1 MPQIVVLAIAY
12 ASYGYYAWQFW
23 AIVAVT
29 AYSSY
34 QQSAARRKA
43 RNAYN
48 ESLKDRLVSVPVVD
62 AARARVYGRV
72 RCADGVIFKATHG
85 TKKENFT
92 IVLALAGHEIDAVEQ
107 VYFNDVPVTL
117 DGSGYVTTAPWLTIT
132 RTSGRQI
139 VTAGSASATIPS
151 DAVPASVGVTAE
163 STADRLA
170 QESIAFSQA
179 GSVVTPSGGYL
190 GVNRHITYQVA
201 NTSSKARVR
210 AYSGAPGQDLSTV
223 LAGIPGI
230 TSAHKFQ
237 GIACL
242 VIDLTYDQDAF
253 PMGPPS
259 VSAVVRGAKLFD
271 PRSSTTA
278 WTENPAIIARDWV
291 LHPNGGGLSS
301 TDLDDASF
309 IAAAN
314 ACDVA
319 TSFTTINAAGNSVTQ
334 TLPLFTAG
342 LVARTDQA
350 PDEVLGEIVAAMAGR
365 WAWAG
370 GRLRLRA
377 GAYQAPVAT
386 LTEDWVSSA
395 GDIDVVS
402 TVPRTD
408 LFNVLV
414 PSIANAA
421 QAYVVSPIPRIAP
434 AAYIA
439 ADGGEYPREISLAA
453 VTDTAHAAH
462 VCGVMLRDS
471 RQALS
476 VTLSCNLRA
485 LVLELFDVVAV
496 TLPRFGWSAKPFEVL
511 GWSFTQEGGIKLSLK
526 ETDAS
531 IFNPDASFSRSDP
544 APNTA
549 LPNPYTVPNVAPS
562 AIDSGN
568 AQLLK
573 QADGTIIS
581 RMRVTWAAVQD
592 EAVRNGGSI
601 ELRYGPADSDASTW
615 QTVSVPGVE
624 TQALLDGVQD
634 GRVYVV
640 TIRARNKLVA
650 GAWSLHQSHVV
661 RGKSAPPS
669 DVAGFTATSAPGAVR
684 LSWTSCPDADYALT
698 ELRVGT
704 SWATATRIWRGTGS
718 AFEWAAAPG
727 SYTLLARHE
736 DTSGNLST
744 ALASTTGTA
753 LAVVTGGAALNAN
766 PACDDLAA
774 WEFDNAPNVIQLNTT
789 SAGAVGTR
797 YFSCSGPGTDQRIW
811 SRETIPLDPAKRY
824 SLTANIGAQAGNN
837 RNVYLTVRMFRAD
850 GSELTG
856 ADTGWGGSFAGYP
869 FGGLPTADN
878 VWRRYGSDFGAGVS
892 GRPIPAAAAYCRVG
906 FWFQYAATGSGTV
919 EQAVQDIRLEDVTA
933 ARLASDAAA
942 AAQATA
948 SAAQTTANTAS
959 TNATNALS
967 RIAAIDSDG
976 ILARGEKAA
985 TILDWQALQDEEA
998 GIVARANGY
1007 SIVTERDNYTNAKS
1021 ALATYLSGLSPA
1033 WNDTSQDTTIVPAVY
1048 RANWA
1053 DVYAKRQALLNKIA
1067 EVAGQRANWTTV
1079 NGRPPEENIRNN
1091 LIDLSWWRRS
1101 GTMPWAVNTD
1111 GGVGQAL
1118 FTFGPTGTPDY
1129 GLPCPGP
1136 RGGNDVCLYAQE
1148 QSSNGNQAGGWDFG
1162 TFVAAPDPTKTYRF
1176 VVPIRRLGGSATAYW
1191 GCGNVCDLNTT
1202 TINGNPYFAIAGGAL
1217 QTDRWY
1223 LFVGYVYPQGSTGNT
1238 NDSAGIWDCKTGQK
1252 VVSGLNFNHGPG
1264 GVQYHRAYQF
1274 YASLGAEQ
1282 IFGRPM
1288 VNLVDGTEPSLR
1300 EYFEPNAVLND
1311 ALVPSITAAANAA
1324 SAAQTT
1330 ANTASTNASSAL
1342 STLATM
1348 RSNGYLDASEKPA
1361 VIREWLAIS
1370 GERTGIVAQANAYG
1384 ITTERDT
1391 YITWHDALNSYLSGL
1406 SPAYNDTSTDTP
1418 ITPATDQTNWT
1429 TFYNARQAL
1438 LNKIADEAG
1447 KRAQRGAG
1455 DNLIPDPQ
1463 FLSPSF
1469 WLGGFEVTTVASF
1482 ASVNAAR
1489 WSGSYAGSPGV
1500 ALQCNSWGSVGDEQ
1514 GGRVLVEKNG
1524 VYRLR
1529 IRVYKDVGSAG
1540 IFWFGL
1546 HIPGQAYWTAP
1557 PVNSGTPVA
1566 STPTAGWNLSAIP
1579 NSAWTDYET
1588 QVQITGVE
1596 ALQVQPRLRNG
1607 LTAGTIWV
1615 TMELTR
1621 VVGTSQIVADSVTV
1635 VLTSFLAGPV
1645 ADFNDI

>member
-253 PMGPPS
+253 PMGPPN
-259 VSAVVRGAKLFD
+259 VSAVVRGAKVFD

-319 TSFTTINAAGNSVTQ
+319 TSFTTINAAGNSSTQ

-350 PDEVLGEIVAAMAGR
+350 PDEVLGEVVAAMAGR

-370 GRLRLRA
+370 GRMRLRA

-476 VTLSCNLRA
+476 VSLSCNLRA

-669 DVAGFTATSAPGAVR
+669 DVSGLAAASIPGAVR
-684 LSWTSCPDADYALT
+684 LSWTACPDADYALT
-698 ELRVGT
+698 ELRVGS
-704 SWATATRIWRGTGS
+704 SWASATRIWRGTGT
-718 AFEWAAAPG
+718 AFEWAAVPG

-744 ALASTTGTA
+744 GVASVTGTA
-753 LAVVTGGAALNAN
+753 LAVAGTGAALNADPN
-766 PACDDLAA
+766 TQDSSAWTGGALTVLADA
-774 WEFDNAPNVIQLNTT
+774 TAPTGRALEITSTGATT
-789 SAGAVGTR
+789 AEASR
-797 YFSCSGPGTDQRIW
+797 YEI
-811 SRETIPLDPAKRY
+811 DPARNY
-824 SLTANIGAQAGNN
+824 QLRIHARQVSGSSTCYLGVEFTDAAGTI
-837 RNVYLTVRMFRAD
+837 LA
-850 GSELTG
+850 S
-856 ADTGWGGSFAGYP
+856 
-869 FGGLPTADN
+869 
-878 VWRRYGSDFGAGVS
+878 GAGWAS
-892 GRPIPAAAAYCRVG
+892 IGTYNYFGLISQQPPATYTQYSIAFGPSETAKIPAAAK
-906 FWFQYAATGSGTV
+906 YARIIILGNYAGSG
-919 EQAVQDIRLEDVTA
+919 VQRFSAIRLEDITA

-959 TNATNALS
+959 TNA
-967 RIAAIDSDG
+967 
-976 ILARGEKAA
+976 
-985 TILDWQALQDEEA
+985 
-998 GIVARANGY
+998 
-1007 SIVTERDNYTNAKS
+1007 
-1021 ALATYLSGLSPA
+1021 
-1033 WNDTSQDTTIVPAVY
+1033 
-1048 RANWA
+1048 
-1053 DVYAKRQALLNKIA
+1053 
-1067 EVAGQRANWTTV
+1067 
-1079 NGRPPEENIRNN
+1079 
-1091 LIDLSWWRRS
+1091 
-1101 GTMPWAVNTD
+1101 
-1111 GGVGQAL
+1111 
-1118 FTFGPTGTPDY
+1118 
-1129 GLPCPGP
+1129 
-1136 RGGNDVCLYAQE
+1136 
-1148 QSSNGNQAGGWDFG
+1148 
-1162 TFVAAPDPTKTYRF
+1162 
-1176 VVPIRRLGGSATAYW
+1176 
-1191 GCGNVCDLNTT
+1191 
-1202 TINGNPYFAIAGGAL
+1202 
-1217 QTDRWY
+1217 
-1223 LFVGYVYPQGSTGNT
+1223 
-1238 NDSAGIWDCKTGQK
+1238 
-1252 VVSGLNFNHGPG
+1252 
-1264 GVQYHRAYQF
+1264 
-1274 YASLGAEQ
+1274 
-1282 IFGRPM
+1282 
-1288 VNLVDGTEPSLR
+1288 
-1300 EYFEPNAVLND
+1300 
-1311 ALVPSITAAANAA
+1311 
-1324 SAAQTT
+1324 
-1330 ANTASTNASSAL
+1330 SSAL

-1348 RSNGYLDASEKPA
+1348 RSNGFLDAAEKPA
-1361 VIREWLAIS
+1361 LIREWGS
-1370 GERTGIVAQANAYG
+1370 VNTERGGIVAQANAYG
-1384 ITTERDT
+1384 IVTERDAYT
-1391 YITWHDALNSYLSGL
+1391 AAHDALSVYLSSL
-1406 SPAYNDTSTDTP
+1406 TPAWDNTTVDTP
-1418 ITPATDQTNWT
+1418 IIPATDQSKWGDLYGT
-1429 TFYNARQAL
+1429 RQVV

-1447 KRAQRGAG
+1447 KRAQWTQVTNRPASYRVGAVGYLVTGSPSGPELVNADTGAVLVAGFSGYRVVKINRSTKVVTDLGGYFPLSGGLTACNAMASALDGIDNAHVAVVWTFDEPQGNRLLGNLPAAMYRCGASRAVFGSGAFRYRSAYILIGIGGCGEGNGAECYAGAVDNDPGAWCDTSFQITQLGALIVNGATRGATTLLDYGYTG
-1455 DNLIPDPQ
+1455 DLAATRNDVYQQSTDPGAVANGSIWLDTSTGKAWQ
-1463 FLSPSF
+1463 RVAGAWSPYV
-1469 WLGGFEVTTVASF
+1469 GT
-1482 ASVNAAR
+1482 
-1489 WSGSYAGSPGV
+1489 
-1500 ALQCNSWGSVGDEQ
+1500 GSVGT
-1514 GGRVLVEKNG
+1514 
-1524 VYRLR
+1524 
-1529 IRVYKDVGSAG
+1529 
-1540 IFWFGL
+1540 
-1546 HIPGQAYWTAP
+1546 GQIA
-1557 PVNSGTPVA
+1557 
-1566 STPTAGWNLSAIP
+1566 
-1579 NSAWTDYET
+1579 
-1588 QVQITGVE
+1588 
-1596 ALQVQPRLRNG
+1596 
-1607 LTAGTIWV
+1607 
-1615 TMELTR
+1615 
-1621 VVGTSQIVADSVTV
+1621 ADSVTV

-1645 ADFNDI
+1645 SDANDL

>member
-253 PMGPPS
+253 PMGPPN
-259 VSAVVRGAKLFD
+259 VSAVVRGAKVFD

-319 TSFTTINAAGNSVTQ
+319 TSFTTINAAGNSSTQ

-350 PDEVLGEIVAAMAGR
+350 PDEVLGEVVAAMAGR

-370 GRLRLRA
+370 GRMRLRA

-434 AAYIA
+434 SAYIT
-439 ADGGEYPREISLAA
+439 ADGGEYPREIALAA

-471 RQALS
+471 RQALT

-581 RMRVTWAAVQD
+581 RMRVTWPAVQD

-601 ELRYGPADSDASTW
+601 ELRYGPADSDPATW
-615 QTVSVPGVE
+615 QTTSVPGVE

-684 LSWTSCPDADYALT
+684 LSWTACPDADYALT

-704 SWATATRIWRGTGS
+704 TWATATRIWRGTGS

-727 SYTLLARHE
+727 SITVLARHE
-736 DTSGNLST
+736 DTSGNLSS
-744 ALASTTGTA
+744 AVASVTGTA
-753 LAVVTGGAALNAN
+753 LSVASSGAALNAN
-766 PACDDLAA
+766 PACDDPSA
-774 WEFDNAPNVIQLNTT
+774 WEVIGPNIQLLSTT
-789 SAGAVGTR
+789 ASGAVGTS
-797 YFSCSGPGTDQRIW
+797 YFGCSGPTLDQFIW
-811 SRETIPLDPAKRY
+811 SRENIPMDASKRY
-824 SLTANIGAQAGNN
+824 SLTANISVAAGNN

-850 GSELTG
+850 GAELFG
-856 ADTGWGGSFAGYP
+856 VDTGWGGVFAGYA
-869 FGGLPTADN
+869 FGGLPTADSAF
-878 VWRRYGSDFGAGVS
+878 RRYGSDFGAGTS
-892 GRPIPAAAAYCRVG
+892 RAIPTSAAYCRVG
-906 FWFQYAATGSGTV
+906 FWFQHSGGSGLV
-919 EQAVQDIRLEDVTA
+919 HQAVQDIRLEDVSA

-942 AAQATA
+942 AAQG
-948 SAAQTTANTAS
+948 TANTAS
-959 TNATNALS
+959 ANATSALN

-976 ILARGEKAA
+976 VLARGEKAA

-998 GIVARANGY
+998 GIVARANGFG
-1007 SIVTERDNYTNAKS
+1007 IVTERDAYTSSKS
-1021 ALATYLSGLSPA
+1021 ALATYLSGLSPS

-1053 DVYAKRQALLNKIA
+1053 DVYAKRQALLNRIA
-1067 EVAGQRANWTTV
+1067 EVAGQRAQWAGVASRPANLAGLSGTETIRNDQLELSTTGQLTNAGSNQGQIITLPV
-1079 NGRPPEENIRNN
+1079 RDDVAERSTDRPP
-1091 LIDLSWWRRS
+1091 SWYPVGTTREFKVSAAVGLGGADNYLTLETVIQYSDSSGGACYQYGYRGTTTWRRWGVCGAS
-1101 GTMPWAVNTD
+1101 SWAGSWVQDLDRN
-1111 GGVGQAL
+1111 AY
-1118 FTFGPTGTPDY
+1118 TGDLAAT
-1129 GLPCPGP
+1129 
-1136 RGGNDVCLYAQE
+1136 RNDVYQ
-1148 QSSNGNQAGGWDFG
+1148 QSTDPGAVANG
-1162 TFVAAPDPTKTYRF
+1162 
-1176 VVPIRRLGGSATAYW
+1176 S
-1191 GCGNVCDLNTT
+1191 
-1202 TINGNPYFAIAGGAL
+1202 
-1217 QTDRWY
+1217 
-1223 LFVGYVYPQGSTGNT
+1223 
-1238 NDSAGIWDCKTGQK
+1238 IW
-1252 VVSGLNFNHGPG
+1252 L
-1264 GVQYHRAYQF
+1264 
-1274 YASLGAEQ
+1274 
-1282 IFGRPM
+1282 
-1288 VNLVDGTEPSLR
+1288 
-1300 EYFEPNAVLND
+1300 
-1311 ALVPSITAAANAA
+1311 
-1324 SAAQTT
+1324 
-1330 ANTASTNASSAL
+1330 
-1342 STLATM
+1342 
-1348 RSNGYLDASEKPA
+1348 
-1361 VIREWLAIS
+1361 
-1370 GERTGIVAQANAYG
+1370 
-1384 ITTERDT
+1384 
-1391 YITWHDALNSYLSGL
+1391 
-1406 SPAYNDTSTDTP
+1406 DTSTGKAWQRVAGAWTP
-1418 ITPATDQTNWT
+1418 YVGT
-1429 TFYNARQAL
+1429 
-1438 LNKIADEAG
+1438 
-1447 KRAQRGAG
+1447 
-1455 DNLIPDPQ
+1455 
-1463 FLSPSF
+1463 
-1469 WLGGFEVTTVASF
+1469 
-1482 ASVNAAR
+1482 
-1489 WSGSYAGSPGV
+1489 
-1500 ALQCNSWGSVGDEQ
+1500 GSVGT
-1514 GGRVLVEKNG
+1514 
-1524 VYRLR
+1524 
-1529 IRVYKDVGSAG
+1529 
-1540 IFWFGL
+1540 
-1546 HIPGQAYWTAP
+1546 GQIA
-1557 PVNSGTPVA
+1557 
-1566 STPTAGWNLSAIP
+1566 
-1579 NSAWTDYET
+1579 
-1588 QVQITGVE
+1588 
-1596 ALQVQPRLRNG
+1596 
-1607 LTAGTIWV
+1607 
-1615 TMELTR
+1615 
-1621 VVGTSQIVADSVTV
+1621 ADSVTV
-1635 VLTSFLAGPV
+1635 VITSFLAGPV